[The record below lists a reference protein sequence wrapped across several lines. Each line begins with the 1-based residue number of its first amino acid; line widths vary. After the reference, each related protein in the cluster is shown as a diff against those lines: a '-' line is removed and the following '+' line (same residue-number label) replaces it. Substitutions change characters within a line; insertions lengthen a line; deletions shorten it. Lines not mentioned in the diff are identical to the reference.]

1 MITALVQFDLPFGTT
16 VAEASELFRQ
26 SAPEYRAMP
35 GLIRKYC
42 MFGEHGQVIAVCLW
56 DSREAAELCFTAEW
70 QLRFGQRYGMEP
82 TITYFATPVVVDNA
96 LGLIEGDV
104 AAGPFGGASHSTAEQ
119 PKLTAGTNTPVGV
132 QG

>member
-16 VAEASELFRQ
+16 VAEATELFRQ

-42 MFGEHGQVIAVCLW
+42 MFGEQGQVVAACLW
-56 DSREAAELCFTAEW
+56 ESREAAEKCFNAEW
-70 QLRFGQRYGMEP
+70 QRRFGQRYGMVP

-96 LGLIEGDV
+96 LGLIEGDA
-104 AAGPFGGASHSTAEQ
+104 AAGPFGGTSHGPTDKPSMA
-119 PKLTAGTNTPVGV
+119 AGSDTPVRA

>member
-16 VAEASELFRQ
+16 VAEATELFRQ

-42 MFGEHGQVIAVCLW
+42 MFGE
-56 DSREAAELCFTAEW
+56 
-70 QLRFGQRYGMEP
+70 
-82 TITYFATPVVVDNA
+82 
-96 LGLIEGDV
+96 
-104 AAGPFGGASHSTAEQ
+104 
-119 PKLTAGTNTPVGV
+119 